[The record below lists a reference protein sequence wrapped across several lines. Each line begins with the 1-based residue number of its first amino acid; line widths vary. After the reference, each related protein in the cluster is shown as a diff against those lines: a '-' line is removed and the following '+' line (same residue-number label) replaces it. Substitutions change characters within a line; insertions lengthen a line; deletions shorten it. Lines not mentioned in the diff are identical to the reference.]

1 MKNKSLIHVGTSG
14 WHYSHWRGPFY
25 PEDLPPAAFLKFYQ
39 QKFQTVEINNSFYR
53 LPTEKTM
60 IDWRESV
67 PPGFIFAVK
76 GSRYIT
82 HMKKLQ
88 DPEKTLTLLME
99 RVPLLGDRL
108 GPILFQLP
116 PRWGFDAE
124 RLGHF
129 LGALPRG
136 YRFALE
142 FRDPSWLYD
151 AASRLLKEQGAAF
164 CMYDF
169 AGRAS
174 PREVTADFVYIRLH
188 GPGGAYQGRYS
199 REALADWA
207 KDITAWAAEGK
218 EVYCYFDNDEAGYA
232 ARNALELK
240 DMLSGT

>member
-1 MKNKSLIHVGTSG
+1 MALQPLA
-14 WHYSHWRGPFY
+14 RPFL
-25 PEDLPPAAFLKFYQ
+25 PEDLPPADFLKFYQ
-39 QKFQTVEINNSFYR
+39 QKFQTVEINNSFYH

-99 RVPLLGDRL
+99 RVPRLGDRL

-116 PRWGFDAE
+116 PRWGFDAG

-129 LGALPRG
+129 LGVLPRG

-142 FRDPSWLYD
+142 FRDPSWLND
-151 AASRLLKEQGAAF
+151 EASRLLKEHGVAF

-232 ARNALELK
+232 AQNALELK
-240 DMLSGT
+240 GMLPGA